1 MHEVSIVN
9 EESINSKIY
18 SIRGFQVML
27 DRDLAELYAVK
38 PIRLRE
44 QVKRNIDRF
53 PNDFMFQLDDS
64 EVDFMVSQNAI
75 PSKQHLGGSLPYVFT
90 EQGVASISGVLTNKI
105 AIEINIKIMRAFVQ
119 MRKFIFQN
127 ATIFHRLES
136 IETKHLEHKLE
147 SDKKFE
153 LLFTALENKELKQ
166 KQGIFYDEQI
176 YDAYLFV
183 SELIKNAKVS
193 IVLID
198 NYCDESV
205 LTLLSKRGIH
215 VDAKIYTKNITKQ
228 LQLDLKKHNEQY
240 PKIEL
245 KKFDSSHDR
254 FLIIDGDTVYHIG
267 ESLKDLGKK
276 WFAFSKFEMDAL
288 DILLKLEKQ

>member
-1 MHEVSIVN
+1 MHEVSIIN

-153 LLFTALENKELKQ
+153 LLFTALENKELKP
-166 KQGIFYDEQI
+166 KQVIFYDEQI

-267 ESLKDLGKK
+267 ASLKDLGKK

>member
-1 MHEVSIVN
+1 MHEVSIIN

-153 LLFTALENKELKQ
+153 LLFTALENKELKP

-267 ESLKDLGKK
+267 ASLKDLGKK

>member
-1 MHEVSIVN
+1 MHEVSIIN
-9 EESINSKIY
+9 EERINSKIY

-153 LLFTALENKELKQ
+153 LLFTALENKELKP

-267 ESLKDLGKK
+267 ASLKDLGKK